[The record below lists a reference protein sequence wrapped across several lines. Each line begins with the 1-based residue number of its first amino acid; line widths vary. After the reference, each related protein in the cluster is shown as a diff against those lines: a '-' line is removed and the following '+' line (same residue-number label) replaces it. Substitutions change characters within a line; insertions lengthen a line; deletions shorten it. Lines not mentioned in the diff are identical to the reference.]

1 MIEKEIRVLEID
13 KKKFIKKIISMG
25 AVAIDEDLLQKRY
38 VYDVVPGDKS
48 KWMRLRTNGKKTTL
62 TIKQILDRHSIA
74 GTEEH
79 EIEVEDFDETNTM
92 LNKLGF
98 KHRNYQENRRS
109 IYKLGGVEIS
119 VDSWPLIPPYAELEG
134 DSEAEI
140 VALVEALGIKRS
152 KVTTLDVSSIYKE
165 IYGIDMLEIKNLKLG
180 EANEGML
187 EHNE

>member
-13 KKKFIKKIISMG
+13 KSKFVRQILSMG

-38 VYDVVPGDKS
+38 VYDIDPHDKS

-62 TIKQILDRHSIA
+62 TVKQILDKHSIA

-79 EIEVEDFDETNTM
+79 EVEVDDFEATNLM

-98 KHRNYQENRRS
+98 KHRNYQENMRS

-119 VDSWPLIPPYAELEG
+119 VDSWPLIPTYAELEG

-140 VALVEALGIKRS
+140 VALVEALGIKPAQL
-152 KVTTLDVSSIYKE
+152 TTLDVNSIYKE
-165 IYGIDMLEIKNLKLG
+165 IYGIDMLQIKKLKLG
-180 EANEGML
+180 ESHESML
-187 EHNE
+187 EHHE